1 MGRVQALR
9 REIFTVDGG
18 KPSAAARGALMQS
31 GCMVLAASI
40 LMTLQGIAIGDF
52 AYVDTSGEASDQ
64 VAVHAEQLRGFMT
77 ALRHD
82 FERQGSYRLVS
93 LPCEATCMDIE
104 LPELAR
110 MASAIG
116 ANIVVIGGI
125 HKMSTLVQW
134 ARVEAID
141 VDANRVVFDRLF
153 TFRGDNT
160 QAWVRAEA
168 FVFREVQAA
177 LGAGGG

>member
-1 MGRVQALR
+1 M
-9 REIFTVDGG
+9 I
-18 KPSAAARGALMQS
+18 
-31 GCMVLAASI
+31 LAASI
-40 LMTLQGIAIGDF
+40 LMTLRGIAIGDF

-64 VAVHAEQLRGFMT
+64 VAVHAEQLQGFMK

-82 FERQGSYRLVS
+82 FERQGSYRLIS
-93 LPCEATCMDIE
+93 LPCGTTCMDVE

-110 MASAIG
+110 LAGASG
-116 ANIVVIGGI
+116 ANLVVIGGI

-141 VDANRVVFDRLF
+141 VDTNRVVFDRLF

-160 QAWVRAEA
+160 QAWERAEA
-168 FVFREVQAA
+168 FVFREVQTA
-177 LGAGGG
+177 LAAGGG